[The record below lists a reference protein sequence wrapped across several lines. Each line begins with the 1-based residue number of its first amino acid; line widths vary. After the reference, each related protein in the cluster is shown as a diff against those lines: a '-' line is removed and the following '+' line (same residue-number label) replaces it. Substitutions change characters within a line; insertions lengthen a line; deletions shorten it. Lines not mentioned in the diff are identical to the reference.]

1 MAHGIIAAQRVWLSE
16 LDIRDHIQRV
26 GLVVQAA
33 TPDDTVLGLDTV
45 RALSG
50 GLRRALIEHGGLWDA
65 DPLDTR
71 LAALVGAAAPWTIG
85 VLTGAET
92 ETCYLT
98 EAVVRDYTPVRG
110 EVGDAAGFQLSLDSS
125 APVVRGALLAQRTA
139 AASGNGPAVQL
150 GAVGSGQRLYAALH
164 LTALTGT
171 SLAMKIQSAPTSGF
185 SSPTDRLIFSAATG
199 AIGIWAAPVAGPITD
214 TWWRATWTLTGTSS
228 TFAVAAGIQ

>member
-1 MAHGIIAAQRVWLSE
+1 MAHGIISAQRVWLSE
-16 LDIRDHIQRV
+16 LAIRDHVQRV
-26 GLVVQAA
+26 GLVLQVA
-33 TPDDTVLGLDTV
+33 TPDNTVLGLDTV
-45 RALSG
+45 QVLP

-71 LAALVGAAAPWTIG
+71 LAALVGAAAPWTVG

-110 EVGDAAGFQLSLDSS
+110 EIGDTAGFQLSLDSS
-125 APVVRGALLAQRTA
+125 APLVRGALLAQRTA
-139 AASGNGPAVQL
+139 AASGSGPAVQL

-171 SLAMKIQSAPTSGF
+171 SLAMKIQSAPTSSF
-185 SSPTDRLIFSAATG
+185 SSPTDRLVFSTATG
-199 AIGIWAAPVAGPITD
+199 AIGIWATPVAGPITD